1 MSADFPDLIFPHELP
16 YITSLSGSDLIY
28 LERPNGDGTYTSYAT
43 SLSALIT
50 GGNGTSGYSGYSGA
64 SGYYGQDGASGY
76 SGYSGRDGAAA
87 GSGYS
92 GYSGVAGAS
101 GYSGGVGASGYSGQ
115 AGTSGFSGQAGTS
128 GYSGQAGTSGYSG
141 VAGQAGT
148 SGYSGAAGQ
157 AGASGY
163 SGETGADGAS
173 GYSGQAG
180 TSGYS
185 GAAGISGY
193 SGKDG
198 VASASGYSGYSGD
211 AGVSGYSGEAGASGY
226 SGVAGTS
233 GYSGSTGADGASG
246 YSGEAGTSGYSGVAG
261 ASGYSGSTGADGVS
275 GYSGEA
281 GTSGYSG
288 QAGTS
293 GYSGYSGEQ
302 GEPGVS
308 GFAGADGDSG
318 YSGISGYSGEA
329 GASGYSG
336 GTGADGASG
345 YSGQA
350 GASGYS
356 GAQFTYSSDL
366 VVSLSNGKTFGRFVN
381 GDVIPATGK
390 TPAEVI
396 QMAIAEAL
404 APTVSL
410 TSSTTVAFNQ
420 TAISNVLNFSY
431 TINSYGASV
440 STAVLEWRRNNTG
453 TWTTLTNVTSATTY
467 THTITDTNYNTQP
480 FNYRYTVV
488 DTSNG
493 TANATKD
500 ITPASY
506 VAPSVSL
513 AVTGTSI
520 ATPESNAIREHGNV
534 SSNISGSVSR
544 NSANVALTSYQLQYQ
559 SNGGSWVDIGTA
571 VSIGPGTTSITP
583 ITHNESSLKTSSTI
597 GYRVKVIDA
606 YQTYLSSQ
614 VYSSTSTVT
623 FYYALFYGPS
633 ATAPT
638 DSAAVRALP
647 NKQFTTYSNPFNLN
661 TGVTYTNFTVAMPA
675 TLSLSSVIDLDSLNV
690 DITSSYVLSTFNVDD
705 GGSTAT
711 SYNVYTL
718 STGAPYS
725 PSHRH
730 QITRA

>member
-76 SGYSGRDGAAA
+76 SGYSGQA
-87 GSGYS
+87 GISGYS
-92 GYSGVAGAS
+92 GA
-101 GYSGGVGASGYSGQ
+101 
-115 AGTSGFSGQAGTS
+115 
-128 GYSGQAGTSGYSG
+128 AGTSGYSG
-141 VAGQAGT
+141 VAGQAG
-148 SGYSGAAGQ
+148 
-157 AGASGY
+157 ASGY
-163 SGETGADGAS
+163 SGGAGADGAS

-246 YSGEAGTSGYSGVAG
+246 YSGEAGASGYSGEAGTSGYSGEAGTSGYSGVAG
-261 ASGYSGSTGADGVS
+261 ASGYSGSTGADGAS

-513 AVTGTSI
+513 AVAGTSI

-559 SNGGSWVDIGTA
+559 SNGGSWIDIGTA

>member
-50 GGNGTSGYSGYSGA
+50 GGNGTSGYSGYSGVA
-64 SGYYGQDGASGY
+64 GTSGY
-76 SGYSGRDGAAA
+76 SGNAGTSGFSGAA
-87 GSGYS
+87 
-92 GYSGVAGAS
+92 
-101 GYSGGVGASGYSGQ
+101 GQ
-115 AGTSGFSGQAGTS
+115 AGTSGYSGQAGTS

-141 VAGQAGT
+141 VTGQAGT
-148 SGYSGAAGQ
+148 SGYSG
-157 AGASGY
+157 
-163 SGETGADGAS
+163 EVGAS

-185 GAAGISGY
+185 GQ
-193 SGKDG
+193 
-198 VASASGYSGYSGD
+198 
-211 AGVSGYSGEAGASGY
+211 
-226 SGVAGTS
+226 AGT
-233 GYSGSTGADGASG
+233 SG

-261 ASGYSGSTGADGVS
+261 ASGYSGGVGAEGAS

-293 GYSGYSGEQ
+293 GYSGGI
-302 GEPGVS
+302 
-308 GFAGADGDSG
+308 GA
-318 YSGISGYSGEA
+318 SGYSGEVGA
-329 GASGYSG
+329 SGYSGSVGASGYSG

-350 GASGYS
+350 GTSGYS
-356 GAQFTYSSDL
+356 GAQFTYTADL

-410 TSSTTVAFNQ
+410 TSSTTIAFNQ
-420 TAISNVLNFSY
+420 TAVSNVLNFSY

-453 TWTTLTNVTSATTY
+453 SWTTLTNVTSATTY

-513 AVTGTSI
+513 TVAGTSI
-520 ATPESNAIREHGNV
+520 ATPESNSTRERGNV
-534 SSNISGSVSR
+534 SSNISGTVSR

-559 SNGGSWVDIGTA
+559 SNGGSYIDIGTA

-583 ITHNESSLKTSSTI
+583 IVHNESSIKTSSTI
-597 GYRVKVIDA
+597 GYRVKVIDD
-606 YQTYLSSQ
+606 YQTYISSQ
-614 VYSSTSTVT
+614 VYSGTSTIT

-633 ATAPT
+633 ASAPT
-638 DSAAVRALP
+638 DSAGVRALP
-647 NKQFTTYSNPFNLN
+647 NKQFTTFSNPFTLN
-661 TGVTYTNFTVAMPA
+661 TGTTYNNFTVAMPA
-675 TLSLSSVIDLDSLNV
+675 TLSLTSVIDLDALNI
-690 DITSSYVLSTFNVDD
+690 DITSSYNLTTFNVDD
-705 GGSTAT
+705 GGGTAI
-711 SYNVYTL
+711 SYKVYTL
-718 STGAPYS
+718 TTGVAYS

-730 QITRA
+730 QVTRA

>member
-16 YITSLSGSDLIY
+16 YITSLSGGDLIY
-28 LERPNGDGTYTSYAT
+28 LERPNSDGTYTSYAT

-50 GGNGTSGYSGYSGA
+50 GGNGTSGYSGQSGA
-64 SGYYGQDGASGY
+64 SGY
-76 SGYSGRDGAAA
+76 
-87 GSGYS
+87 
-92 GYSGVAGAS
+92 
-101 GYSGGVGASGYSGQ
+101 SGYSGQ
-115 AGTSGFSGQAGTS
+115 AGTSG
-128 GYSGQAGTSGYSG
+128 YSGVAGASGYSG

-148 SGYSGAAGQ
+148 SGYSGAT
-157 AGASGY
+157 GASGY
-163 SGETGADGAS
+163 SGGTGADGAS
-173 GYSGQAG
+173 GYSGEVG
-180 TSGYS
+180 
-185 GAAGISGY
+185 
-193 SGKDG
+193 
-198 VASASGYSGYSGD
+198 ASGYSGVAGVSGYSGV
-211 AGVSGYSGEAGASGY
+211 AGASGYSGGTGADGASGYSGEAGASGY
-226 SGVAGTS
+226 SGVAGT
-233 GYSGSTGADGASG
+233 
-246 YSGEAGTSGYSGVAG
+246 
-261 ASGYSGSTGADGVS
+261 
-275 GYSGEA
+275 
-281 GTSGYSG
+281 
-288 QAGTS
+288 
-293 GYSGYSGEQ
+293 
-302 GEPGVS
+302 
-308 GFAGADGDSG
+308 
-318 YSGISGYSGEA
+318 
-329 GASGYSG
+329 SGYSG

-381 GDVIPATGK
+381 GDIIPATGK

-467 THTITDTNYNTQP
+467 THTITDTDYNTQP

-500 ITPASY
+500 ITPANY

-513 AVTGTSI
+513 TVAGTSI
-520 ATPESNAIREHGNV
+520 ATPESNSTRESGNV

-597 GYRVKVIDA
+597 GYRVKVIDV

-614 VYSSTSTVT
+614 VYSSTSTIT
-623 FYYALFYGPS
+623 FYYALFYGSS

-638 DSAAVRALP
+638 DSTAVRALP
-647 NKQFTTYSNPFNLN
+647 NKQFTTYSNPFTLN
-661 TGVTYTNFTVAMPA
+661 TGTTETNFTVAMPA
-675 TLSLSSVIDLDSLNV
+675 TLSLSSVIDLDALNI
-690 DITSSYVLSTFNVDD
+690 DITSSYILSTFNVND
-705 GGSTAT
+705 GGGTAI
-711 SYNVYTL
+711 SYKVYTL
-718 STGAPYS
+718 TTGVPYS

-730 QITRA
+730 QVTRA

>member
-16 YITSLSGSDLIY
+16 YITSLSGGDLIY
-28 LERPNGDGTYTSYAT
+28 LERPNGDGTFTSYAT

-50 GGNGTSGYSGYSGA
+50 GGGGASGYSGYSGA

-76 SGYSGRDGAAA
+76 SGYSGKDGAAS

-92 GYSGVAGAS
+92 GYSGAAGAS

-115 AGTSGFSGQAGTS
+115 AGAS
-128 GYSGQAGTSGYSG
+128 GYSGI
-141 VAGQAGT
+141 
-148 SGYSGAAGQ
+148 

-163 SGETGADGAS
+163 SG
-173 GYSGQAG
+173 Q
-180 TSGYS
+180 
-185 GAAGISGY
+185 AGISGY

-198 VASASGYSGYSGD
+198 IASASGYSGYSGI
-211 AGVSGYSGEAGASGY
+211 AGA
-226 SGVAGTS
+226 S

-246 YSGEAGTSGYSGVAG
+246 YSGQAG
-261 ASGYSGSTGADGVS
+261 ASGYSG
-275 GYSGEA
+275 
-281 GTSGYSG
+281 
-288 QAGTS
+288 
-293 GYSGYSGEQ
+293 
-302 GEPGVS
+302 
-308 GFAGADGDSG
+308 
-318 YSGISGYSGEA
+318 IA

-356 GAQFTYSSDL
+356 GIAGASGYSGIAGASGYSGIAGASGYSGGTGADGASGYSGQAGASGYSGVAGTSGYSGGTGADGASGYSGQAGTSGYSGAQFTYATDL

-381 GDVIPATGK
+381 GDVIPAAGK

-410 TSSTTVAFNQ
+410 TSSTSIAFNQ

-440 STAVLEWRRNNTG
+440 ATAVLEWRRNNTG

-467 THTITDTNYNTQP
+467 THTVTDSNYNTQP
-480 FNYRYTVV
+480 FDYRYTVV

-513 AVTGTSI
+513 TVAGTSI

-614 VYSSTSTVT
+614 VYSSTSTIT

-633 ATAPT
+633 ATAPA

-647 NKQFTTYSNPFNLN
+647 SKQFTTYSNPFTLN
-661 TGVTYTNFTVAMPA
+661 TGTTYTNFTVAMPA
-675 TLSLSSVIDLDSLNV
+675 TLSLSSVIDLDALNI
-690 DITSSYVLSTFNVDD
+690 DITSSYILSTFNVND
-705 GGSTAT
+705 GGGTAT
-711 SYNVYTL
+711 SYKVYTL
-718 STGAPYS
+718 TTGVAYS

-730 QITRA
+730 QVTRA

>member
-16 YITSLSGSDLIY
+16 YITSLSGGDLIY
-28 LERPNGDGTYTSYAT
+28 LERPNSDGTYTSYAT

-50 GGNGTSGYSGYSGA
+50 GGNGTSGYSGQSGA
-64 SGYYGQDGASGY
+64 SGY
-76 SGYSGRDGAAA
+76 
-87 GSGYS
+87 
-92 GYSGVAGAS
+92 
-101 GYSGGVGASGYSGQ
+101 
-115 AGTSGFSGQAGTS
+115 S

-141 VAGQAGT
+141 VAG
-148 SGYSGAAGQ
+148 
-157 AGASGY
+157 
-163 SGETGADGAS
+163 
-173 GYSGQAG
+173 
-180 TSGYS
+180 
-185 GAAGISGY
+185 
-193 SGKDG
+193 
-198 VASASGYSGYSGD
+198 
-211 AGVSGYSGEAGASGY
+211 ASGY
-226 SGVAGTS
+226 SGVAGQ
-233 GYSGSTGADGASG
+233 
-246 YSGEAGTSGYSGVAG
+246 AGTSGYSGVAG
-261 ASGYSGSTGADGVS
+261 ASGYSGGTGADG
-275 GYSGEA
+275 A
-281 GTSGYSG
+281 
-288 QAGTS
+288 
-293 GYSGYSGEQ
+293 
-302 GEPGVS
+302 
-308 GFAGADGDSG
+308 
-318 YSGISGYSGEA
+318 SGYSGEA

-467 THTITDTNYNTQP
+467 THTITDTDYNTQP

-500 ITPASY
+500 ITPANY

-513 AVTGTSI
+513 TVAGTSI
-520 ATPESNAIREHGNV
+520 ATPESNSTRERGNV

-597 GYRVKVIDA
+597 GYRVKVIDV

-614 VYSSTSTVT
+614 VYSSTSTIT
-623 FYYALFYGPS
+623 FYYALFYGSS

-638 DSAAVRALP
+638 DSTAVRALP
-647 NKQFTTYSNPFNLN
+647 NKQFTTYSNPFTLN
-661 TGVTYTNFTVAMPA
+661 TGTTDTNFTVAIPA
-675 TLSLSSVIDLDSLNV
+675 TLSLSSVIDLDALNI
-690 DITSSYVLSTFNVDD
+690 DITSSYILSTFNVDD
-705 GGSTAT
+705 GGGTAI
-711 SYNVYTL
+711 SYKVYTL
-718 STGAPYS
+718 TTGVPYS

-730 QITRA
+730 QVTRA

>member
-1 MSADFPDLIFPHELP
+1 MAADFPDLIFPHELP

-50 GGNGTSGYSGYSGA
+50 GGTGTSGYSGYSGVA
-64 SGYYGQDGASGY
+64 GTSGYSGQAGTSGY
-76 SGYSGRDGAAA
+76 SGYSGRDGASSS
-87 GSGYS
+87 SGYS
-92 GYSGVAGAS
+92 GYSGAAGAS
-101 GYSGGVGASGYSGQ
+101 GYSGNAGTSGFSGAAGQ
-115 AGTSGFSGQAGTS
+115 AGTSGYSGQAGTS

-141 VAGQAGT
+141 AAGQAGT
-148 SGYSGAAGQ
+148 SGYSGEAGASGYSGQ

-163 SGETGADGAS
+163 SGVAGTSGYSGGTGADGASGYSGVAGASGYSGGAGADGASGYSGVAGASGYSGGAGADGAS

-185 GAAGISGY
+185 G
-193 SGKDG
+193 
-198 VASASGYSGYSGD
+198 
-211 AGVSGYSGEAGASGY
+211 
-226 SGVAGTS
+226 VAGT
-233 GYSGSTGADGASG
+233 
-246 YSGEAGTSGYSGVAG
+246 
-261 ASGYSGSTGADGVS
+261 
-275 GYSGEA
+275 
-281 GTSGYSG
+281 
-288 QAGTS
+288 
-293 GYSGYSGEQ
+293 
-302 GEPGVS
+302 
-308 GFAGADGDSG
+308 
-318 YSGISGYSGEA
+318 
-329 GASGYSG
+329 SGYSG

-345 YSGQA
+345 YSGEAGASGYSGQA
-350 GASGYS
+350 GTSGYSGGTGADGTSGYSGQVGASGYS
-356 GAQFTYSSDL
+356 GAQFTYSADL

-410 TSSTTVAFNQ
+410 TSSTTIAFNQ
-420 TAISNVLNFSY
+420 TAVSNVLNFSY

-440 STAVLEWRRNNTG
+440 ATAVLEWRRNNSG
-453 TWTTLTNVTSATTY
+453 SWTTLTNVTSATTY
-467 THTITDTNYNTQP
+467 THTVTDTNYNTQP

-513 AVTGTSI
+513 TVAGTSI
-520 ATPESNAIREHGNV
+520 ATPESNSTRERGNV
-534 SSNISGSVSR
+534 SSDISGSVSR

-571 VSIGPGTTSITP
+571 VSIGPGSTSITP
-583 ITHNESSLKTSSTI
+583 IVHNESSIKTSSTI

-606 YQTYLSSQ
+606 YQTYISSQ
-614 VYSSTSTVT
+614 VYSGTSTIT

-633 ATAPT
+633 ASAPA
-638 DSAAVRALP
+638 DSTAVRALP
-647 NKQFTTYSNPFNLN
+647 NKQFTTYSNPFTLN
-661 TGVTYTNFTVAMPA
+661 TGTTYTNFTVAMPA
-675 TLSLSSVIDLDSLNV
+675 TLSLSSVIDLDSLNI
-690 DITSSYVLSTFNVDD
+690 DITSSYILSTFNVDD
-705 GGSTAT
+705 GGGTAI
-711 SYNVYTL
+711 SYKVYTL
-718 STGAPYS
+718 TTGVAYS

-730 QITRA
+730 QVTRA

>member
-16 YITSLSGSDLIY
+16 YITSLSGGDLIY
-28 LERPNGDGTYTSYAT
+28 LERPNGDGTFTSYAT

-50 GGNGTSGYSGYSGA
+50 GGGGASGYSGYSGA
-64 SGYYGQDGASGY
+64 SGYYGRDGASGY
-76 SGYSGRDGAAA
+76 SGYSGRDGASA

-92 GYSGVAGAS
+92 GYSGAAGAS

-128 GYSGQAGTSGYSG
+128 GFSGQAGTSGYSG
-141 VAGQAGT
+141 ADGQAGT

-163 SGETGADGAS
+163 SGGTGADGAS
-173 GYSGQAG
+173 GYSGEAG

-198 VASASGYSGYSGD
+198 IAAASGYSGYSGV
-211 AGVSGYSGEAGASGY
+211 AGASGYSGEAGASGY
-226 SGVAGTS
+226 SGG
-233 GYSGSTGADGASG
+233 TGADGA
-246 YSGEAGTSGYSGVAG
+246 
-261 ASGYSGSTGADGVS
+261 S

-318 YSGISGYSGEA
+318 YSGISGYSGVA
-329 GASGYSG
+329 GTSGYSG

-345 YSGQA
+345 YSGQV

-506 VAPSVSL
+506 VAPSISL
-513 AVTGTSI
+513 TVAGTSI
-520 ATPESNAIREHGNV
+520 STPESNSTRERGNV
-534 SSNISGSVSR
+534 SSDISGSVSR

-614 VYSSTSTVT
+614 VYSSTSTIT

-638 DSAAVRALP
+638 DSTAVRALP
-647 NKQFTTYSNPFNLN
+647 SKQFTTYSNPFTLN
-661 TGVTYTNFTVAMPA
+661 TGTTYTNFMVAMPA
-675 TLSLSSVIDLDSLNV
+675 TLSLSSVIDLDSLNI
-690 DITSSYVLSTFNVDD
+690 DITSSYILSTFNVDD
-705 GGSTAT
+705 GGGTAT
-711 SYNVYTL
+711 SYKVYTL
-718 STGAPYS
+718 TTGVAYS

-730 QITRA
+730 QVTRA